1 MFTMIKCNFSANPKL
16 QVSHFNRK
24 EQVMKDRKTPRTIEN
39 LSAASAAQSVEANT
53 DSSSSTS
60 RRRFLK
66 TASLGAAALTA
77 SSMVPAVLEERAGA
91 VEIGPPVSG
100 PQQRGNDLE
109 KIRKAAAKNA
119 RHAVIDSLPHPTNGD
134 EERSADPAFA

>member
-1 MFTMIKCNFSANPKL
+1 
-16 QVSHFNRK
+16 
-24 EQVMKDRKTPRTIEN
+24 MKDRKTSLTIEN
-39 LSAASAAQSVEANT
+39 LSPANAAQPVETNS
-53 DSSSSTS
+53 DSSSSSSTS

-77 SSMVPAVLEERAGA
+77 SSMVPAVLEGRAGA